1 MQADFRAVHRDLL
14 VIDGLSASS
23 FDEELLPKLKAGG
36 VTGVHQTVG
45 GRESF
50 GDTVAAVMRFRSFLE
65 SHGTEVQLATT
76 AAGIEK
82 ARNEGRIGVVMGF
95 QGSDMLRGDEGL
107 LPVFHELGVRIV
119 QLAYNQRTWA
129 GDGCTERTNCGLS
142 LFGVRLVEALNKLRM
157 MVDCSHTGENT
168 TIDAIEASS
177 APVIVSHT
185 NVRALCDNP
194 RGVSD
199 RVIDAIAA
207 KGGVLG
213 LTSFAYFLNKDGP
226 ATLDHY
232 LDNVDYLVRR
242 VGVEHVG
249 VGLDLIEGRVYEPP
263 LDPILFKP
271 EAYPPLPWKYAQGL
285 ESIREISNIT
295 RGLLDRDY
303 PLESIRKIMGGNWLR
318 IYREIWGE

>member
-1 MQADFRAVHRDLL
+1 MQIDFREVHRDLL
-14 VIDGLSASS
+14 VIDGLSASA
-23 FDEELLPKLKAGG
+23 FNEELLPKLKAGG
-36 VTGVHQTVG
+36 VTGIHQTVG
-45 GRESF
+45 GREPF
-50 GDTVAAVMRFRSFLE
+50 GDTVAAVMRFRSFVE
-65 SHGTEVQLATT
+65 SHGSEVQLATT
-76 AAGIEK
+76 AAAIER
-82 ARNEGRIGVVMGF
+82 ARSEGRIAVVMGF
-95 QGSDMLRGDEGL
+95 QGSDMLRGDESL

-168 TIDAIEASS
+168 TLDAIEASS

-199 RVIDAIAA
+199 RVIDAIAR

-213 LTSFAYFLNKDGP
+213 LTSFAYFLNKDRP
-226 ATLDHY
+226 ATLADY

-242 VGVEHVG
+242 VGVDHVG

-285 ESIREISNIT
+285 ESITEISNIT
-295 RGLLDRDY
+295 RGLLERDY
-303 PLESIRKIMGGNWLR
+303 PLENIQKIMGGNWLR
-318 IYREIWGE
+318 VYREVWGE

>member
-1 MQADFRAVHRDLL
+1 MQGDYRAVHGDLL

-23 FDEELLPKLKAGG
+23 FDEALLPKLKASG
-36 VTGVHQTVG
+36 VAGVHQTVG

-50 GDTVAAVMRFRSFLE
+50 GDTVATVMKFRSFLE
-65 SHGTEVQLATT
+65 SHGSEVTLATT
-76 AAGIEK
+76 AAGIES
-82 ARNEGRIGVVMGF
+82 ARREGRIGVVMGF
-95 QGSDMLRGDEGL
+95 QGSDMFRGDESL
-107 LPVFHELGVRIV
+107 LPVFHQLGVRIV

-142 LFGVRLVEALNKLRM
+142 LFGVRLVEGLNRLKM
-157 MVDCSHTGENT
+157 IVDCSHTGENT
-168 TIDAIEASS
+168 TLDAIEASS

-199 RVIDAIAA
+199 RVIDAIAT

-213 LTSFAYFLNKDGP
+213 LTSFAYFLNKDRP
-226 ATLDHY
+226 ATLADY

-242 VGVEHVG
+242 VGVDHVG

-271 EAYPPLPWKYAQGL
+271 EAYPPLPWKYAEGL
-285 ESIREISNIT
+285 GSIVEISNVT
-295 RGLLDRDY
+295 RGLMERDY

-318 IYREIWGE
+318 VYREIWGE